1 MFWWYWSDKLS
12 RPHQV
17 HFIFPAQL
25 DFYTYI
31 LVWKLSL
38 ASVQKKM
45 QKSKK
50 SKLFSSLK
58 LAALKVNKHNWW
70 KWIFLETRKKCW
82 KEKASSAF
90 HIFGIYFITKL
101 ATLKLNKHNGLD
113 ESRFFLRPKT
123 VEDWD
128 GIISVRHLL
137 QCTDSVQTV
146 QCYDW
151 SFVIQLLPPLEQQRL
166 KHEMG
171 KLFQG
176 HFSPKAKPRC

>member
-1 MFWWYWSDKLS
+1 MHKIGAHL
-12 RPHQV
+12 
-17 HFIFPAQL
+17 L
-25 DFYTYI
+25 
-31 LVWKLSL
+31 WKLTICIEHCIV
-38 ASVQKKM
+38 AV
-45 QKSKK
+45 
-50 SKLFSSLK
+50 F
-58 LAALKVNKHNWW
+58 
-70 KWIFLETRKKCW
+70 R
-82 KEKASSAF
+82 
-90 HIFGIYFITKL
+90 IFGQYFITKL

-137 QCTDSVQTV
+137 QCTHSVQTV

-176 HFSPKAKPRC
+176 HFSPKMLVFNRFCWWASWEIFVGLFREF

>member
-1 MFWWYWSDKLS
+1 MYVIFFSSARFLYIFWYIW
-12 RPHQV
+12 RCTPRRQV
-17 HFIFPAQL
+17 FRRKCVRVR
-25 DFYTYI
+25 D
-31 LVWKLSL
+31 W
-38 ASVQKKM
+38 
-45 QKSKK
+45 

-58 LAALKVNKHNWW
+58 LA
-70 KWIFLETRKKCW
+70 
-82 KEKASSAF
+82 
-90 HIFGIYFITKL
+90 
-101 ATLKLNKHNGLD
+101 TLKFIKHNGLD

-146 QCYDW
+146 QCYDR

-171 KLFQG
+171 KLFPK
-176 HFSPKAKPRC
+176 FSKKSNKNFPRRPPTLRNINKNYWKLTSWFRFWRKMALE